1 MLERAQG
8 APETATIEAEVQR
21 IGRELANNFPSSS
34 RHPVRA
40 LDRKAMQLTSQD
52 ARLGAALFRLVDV
65 TPACRSVDDLSEHL
79 VAYLDQVP
87 ERPPSIEA
95 AMKIAGTGA
104 GRKAL

>member
-1 MLERAQG
+1 MLERAG
-8 APETATIEAEVQR
+8 AQVDTAAIEAEVQR
-21 IGRELANNFPSSS
+21 IGRQLADNFPSAS

-52 ARLGAALFRLVDV
+52 AKLGAALFRLVDV
-65 TPACRSVDDLSEHL
+65 TPACRSVDDLSAHL
-79 VAYLDQVP
+79 IAYLDQVP

-104 GRKAL
+104 GR